1 MEAKRNV
8 SSLEDIA
15 IANNAGY
22 KAYWKAHEGDVYI
35 ITRISGAP
43 RTMGLQGRTR
53 DLQGRG
59 LLVPILGLP

>member
-35 ITRISGAP
+35 ITQISGAFENNGVA
-43 RTMGLQGRTR
+43 RS
-53 DLQGRG
+53 D
-59 LLVPILGLP
+59 